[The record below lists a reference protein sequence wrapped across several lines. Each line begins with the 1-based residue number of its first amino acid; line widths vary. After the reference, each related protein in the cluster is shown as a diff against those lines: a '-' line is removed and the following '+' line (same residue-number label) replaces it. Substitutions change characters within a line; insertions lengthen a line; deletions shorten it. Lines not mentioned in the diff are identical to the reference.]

1 MTVHI
6 GSKIYTE
13 YKKYT
18 YASWTMPVLAANGTV
33 GGSSYAA
40 RASSKYSGHDAWKAF
55 NRTNTNQDDCWEANT
70 RDTQQ
75 WLEFYSPDTL
85 ELNTIKFTN
94 RRQQYVTVFNPIL
107 VTGSIDGGNYFEI
120 GRITP
125 PSATQ
130 DAQYTLTVSS
140 PKNKHCKYIRFQ
152 TTSDGTLLGDGAAR
166 PNFGRIEFTGQKVT
180 GSTNGTASDYDYTVF
195 HDGKIE
201 DIYFGKTKIGKIYK
215 GSTLVYA
222 STVPDTDF
230 LKQPDFS
237 TAESIQDGIP
247 SSFTLGDGYLCLYNN
262 RTSQA
267 IKTCDICPDSNFNE
281 NNTIRIMYMEHLAG
295 ISNPCGGSIFPIPKG
310 WWWKTTNMATGFSCY
325 AKIVNGKI
333 PYKNRF
339 KLVRMP
345 DYTTG
350 FSIAQNKII
359 YATKDQWLNS
369 YGNTRKIEIATKS
382 DMSDAVTIA
391 EGVSSAT
398 QEPSTQV
405 FIEEGLYFRTSG
417 TNNIRFLCKGV

>member
-18 YASWTMPVLAANGTV
+18 YTSWTMPVLAANGTV

-40 RASSKYSGHDAWKAF
+40 RASSEFSNHNAWKAF
-55 NRTNTNQDDCWEANT
+55 NGTNTSKDDCWEANT

-107 VTGSIDGGNYFEI
+107 VTGSIDRRNYFEI

-140 PKNKHCKYIRFQ
+140 PQNKHCKRFQ

-166 PNFGRIEFTGQKVT
+166 PNFGRIEFTGKKVT
-180 GSTNGTASDYDYTVF
+180 GTTNGSASDYDYTVF

-201 DIYFGKTKIGKIYK
+201 DIYFGKTKISKIYK

-222 STVPDTDF
+222 ASVPDTDF

-237 TAESIQDGIP
+237 TAESIQDGIA
-247 SSFTLGDGYLCLYNN
+247 SSFTLDDGYLCLYNN

-267 IKTCDICPDSNFNE
+267 IKTCDICPDSNFSSS
-281 NNTIRIMYMEHLAG
+281 NTIRIMYMKHLSG
-295 ISNPCGGSIFPIPKG
+295 ISNPCGGSIFPVPRG

-325 AKIVNGKI
+325 AKTAPGGRI

-339 KLVRMP
+339 KLTRLP

-350 FSIAQNKII
+350 FSIDQNEII

-369 YGNTRKIEIATKS
+369 YGSNRKIEIATKS

-391 EGVSSAT
+391 EGASSAT
-398 QEPSTQV
+398 QEPSTMV

-417 TNNIRFLCKGV
+417 TNNTRFLCKGV

>member
-6 GSKIYTE
+6 GSK
-13 YKKYT
+13 
-18 YASWTMPVLAANGTV
+18 
-33 GGSSYAA
+33 
-40 RASSKYSGHDAWKAF
+40 
-55 NRTNTNQDDCWEANT
+55 
-70 RDTQQ
+70 
-75 WLEFYSPDTL
+75 
-85 ELNTIKFTN
+85 
-94 RRQQYVTVFNPIL
+94 
-107 VTGSIDGGNYFEI
+107 
-120 GRITP
+120 
-125 PSATQ
+125 
-130 DAQYTLTVSS
+130 
-140 PKNKHCKYIRFQ
+140 
-152 TTSDGTLLGDGAAR
+152 
-166 PNFGRIEFTGQKVT
+166 
-180 GSTNGTASDYDYTVF
+180 
-195 HDGKIE
+195 KIE

-237 TAESIQDGIP
+237 TAESIQDGIA

-267 IKTCDICPDSNFNE
+267 IKTCDLCPDSNFNE
-281 NNTIRIMYMEHLAG
+281 SNTIRIMYMEHLSG

-350 FSIAQNKII
+350 FSIDQNEII

-369 YGNTRKIEIATKS
+369 YGRNRKIEIATKS

-391 EGVSSAT
+391 EGVFSAT

>member
-18 YASWTMPVLAANGTV
+18 YASWTAPVLAANGTV

-40 RASSKYSGHDAWKAF
+40 RASSEHPNHNAWKAF
-55 NRTNTNQDDCWEANT
+55 NGTNIDEDDCWEANP
-70 RDTQQ
+70 RNTQE

-107 VTGSIDGGNYFEI
+107 VTGSIDGENYFEI

-125 PSATQ
+125 PSADQ

-140 PKNKHCKYIRFQ
+140 PENKHCKYIRFQ
-152 TTSDGTLLGDGAAR
+152 TTSNGTLLGDGSAR
-166 PNFGRIEFTGQKVT
+166 PNFGRIEFTGKKFT
-180 GSTNGTASDYDYTVF
+180 GSTNSSASDYDYTVF

-222 STVPDTDF
+222 STVPDTNF
-230 LKQPDFS
+230 LKQPDFAKAVQFNQGQS
-237 TAESIQDGIP
+237 YQADV
-247 SSFTLGDGYLCLYNN
+247 DCWLCIGSN
-262 RTSQA
+262 RTG
-267 IKTCDICPDSNFNE
+267 TNDPYLEICPDSSFGS
-281 NNTIRIMYMEHLAG
+281 NTVRVFMMTQRAG
-295 ISNPCGGSIFPIPKG
+295 ISSPCGGTMIPLKKG
-310 WWWKTTNMATGFSCY
+310 WWYRSINLVTVLLEIPCVVTGGKVPY
-325 AKIVNGKI
+325 EHQNGLTK
-333 PYKNRF
+333 
-339 KLVRMP
+339 MP

-350 FSIAQNKII
+350 VSVAQNSVTQA
-359 YATKDQWLNS
+359 ATDIWLYS
-369 YGNTRKIEIATKS
+369 RGNTRKIEVGKTS
-382 DMSDAVTIA
+382 STFTTIA
-391 EGVSSAT
+391 EGVYSAT
-398 QEPSTQV
+398 EEPSTLV
-405 FIEEGLYFRTSG
+405 FIEKGLYYRTTG
-417 TNNIRFLCKGV
+417 TENRFYKCLE

>member
-6 GSKIYTE
+6 GSKFYTE

-18 YASWTMPVLAANGTV
+18 YASWTAPVLAANGTV

-40 RASSKYSGHDAWKAF
+40 RASSICSGHDPWKAF
-55 NRTNTNQDDCWEANT
+55 NGSNINKDDCWEADT

-85 ELNTIKFTN
+85 ELITIKFTN

-130 DAQYTLTVSS
+130 DAQYVLAVSS

-152 TTSDGTLLGDGAAR
+152 TTSNGTLLGDGSAR
-166 PNFGRIEFTGQKVT
+166 PNFGRIEFTGKKVT
-180 GSTNGTASDYDYTVF
+180 GTTNGSASDYDYTVF

-222 STVPDTDF
+222 STVPDTNF
-230 LKQPDFS
+230 LKQPDFEK
-237 TAESIQDGIP
+237 AIQFNQGQSYQADV
-247 SSFTLGDGYLCLYNN
+247 DCWLCIGSN
-262 RTSQA
+262 RTGG
-267 IKTCDICPDSNFNE
+267 IDPYLEICPDSSFGG
-281 NNTIRIMYMEHLAG
+281 NTVRVFMMTQRVG
-295 ISNPCGGSIFPIPKG
+295 ISSPCGGTMIPLKKG
-310 WWWKTTNMATGFSCY
+310 WWYRSINLVT
-325 AKIVNGKI
+325 VLLKI
-333 PYKNRF
+333 PCVVTGGKVPYKHQNGLT
-339 KLVRMP
+339 KMP

-350 FSIAQNKII
+350 VSVAQNSVTQA
-359 YATKDQWLNS
+359 ATDIWLYS
-369 YGNTRKIEIATKS
+369 RGDTRKIEVGKTS
-382 DMSDAVTIA
+382 STFTTIA
-391 EGVSSAT
+391 EGVYSAT
-398 QEPSTQV
+398 EEPSTLV
-405 FIEEGLYFRTSG
+405 FIEKGLYYRTTG
-417 TNNIRFLCKGV
+417 TDNRFYKCLE

>member
-18 YASWTMPVLAANGTV
+18 YASWTMPVLAENGTV
-33 GGSSYAA
+33 GSSSYAA
-40 RASSKYSGHDAWKAF
+40 RASSKYSVHDPWKAF
-55 NRTNTNQDDCWEANT
+55 NGTNIDEEDCWEAATRNT
-70 RDTQQ
+70 SQ

-152 TTSDGTLLGDGAAR
+152 TTSDGTLLGDGSAR
-166 PNFGRIEFTGQKVT
+166 PNFGRIEFTGKKVT
-180 GSTNGTASDYDYTVF
+180 GTTNGSASDYDYTVF

-230 LKQPDFS
+230 LKQPDFAKAVQFNQGQS
-237 TAESIQDGIP
+237 YQADV
-247 SSFTLGDGYLCLYNN
+247 DCWLCIGSN
-262 RTSQA
+262 RTGGN
-267 IKTCDICPDSNFNE
+267 DPYLEICPDSSFGS
-281 NNTIRIMYMEHLAG
+281 NTVRVFMMTQRAG
-295 ISNPCGGSIFPIPKG
+295 ISFPCGGTMIPLKKG
-310 WWWKTTNMATGFSCY
+310 WWYRSINLVTVLLKIPCVATGGG
-325 AKIVNGKI
+325 V
-333 PYKNRF
+333 PYKHRNG
-339 KLVRMP
+339 LVKMP
-345 DYTTG
+345 NYTTG
-350 FSIAQNKII
+350 VSVAQNTVMQA
-359 YATKDQWLNS
+359 ATDIWLYS
-369 YGNTRKIEIATKS
+369 RGSTRKIEVGKTSSAFT
-382 DMSDAVTIA
+382 TIA
-391 EGVSSAT
+391 EGVHSAT
-398 QEPSTQV
+398 EEPSTLV
-405 FIEEGLYFRTSG
+405 FIEKGLYYRTTG
-417 TNNIRFLCKGV
+417 TDNRFFKCLE

>member
-40 RASSKYSGHDAWKAF
+40 RASSEFSGHNAWKAF
-55 NRTNTNQDDCWEANT
+55 NGTNTNQDDCWEANT

-125 PSATQ
+125 PSATK

-152 TTSDGTLLGDGAAR
+152 TTSNGTLLGDGSAR

-180 GSTNGTASDYDYTVF
+180 RSTNGSASDYDYTVF

-222 STVPDTDF
+222 STVPDTNF
-230 LKQPDFS
+230 LKQPDF
-237 TAESIQDGIP
+237 AKAIQFNQGQSYQADV
-247 SSFTLGDGYLCLYNN
+247 DCWLCIGSN
-262 RTSQA
+262 RTGA
-267 IKTCDICPDSNFNE
+267 DPYLEICPDSSFGG
-281 NNTIRIMYMEHLAG
+281 NTVRVFMMTQRAG
-295 ISNPCGGSIFPIPKG
+295 ISYPCGGTMIPLKKG
-310 WWWKTTNMATGFSCY
+310 WWYRSINLVT
-325 AKIVNGKI
+325 VLLKI
-333 PYKNRF
+333 PCVVTGGKVPYKHQNGLT
-339 KLVRMP
+339 KMP

-350 FSIAQNKII
+350 VSVAQNSVTRA
-359 YATKDQWLNS
+359 ATDIWLYS
-369 YGNTRKIEIATKS
+369 RGNTRKIEVGKTS
-382 DMSDAVTIA
+382 STFTTIA
-391 EGVSSAT
+391 EGVYSAT
-398 QEPSTQV
+398 EEPSTLV
-405 FIEEGLYFRTSG
+405 FIEKGLYYRTTG
-417 TNNIRFLCKGV
+417 TDNRFFKCLE

>member
-18 YASWTMPVLAANGTV
+18 YASWTAPVLAANGTV

-40 RASSKYSGHDAWKAF
+40 RASSTQSGHDPWKAF
-55 NRTNTNQDDCWEANT
+55 NGTNINEDDCWEAATRNT
-70 RDTQQ
+70 SQ

-152 TTSDGTLLGDGAAR
+152 TTSDGTLIGDGSAR
-166 PNFGRIEFTGQKVT
+166 PNFGRIECTGKKFTGT
-180 GSTNGTASDYDYTVF
+180 TNGSASDYDYTVF

-222 STVPDTDF
+222 STVPDTNF
-230 LKQPDFS
+230 LKQPDFAKAVQFNQGQS
-237 TAESIQDGIP
+237 YQADV
-247 SSFTLGDGYLCLYNN
+247 DCWLCIGSN
-262 RTSQA
+262 RTGVGNPYLE
-267 IKTCDICPDSNFNE
+267 ICPDSSFGG
-281 NNTIRIMYMEHLAG
+281 NTVRVFMMTDRAG
-295 ISNPCGGSIFPIPKG
+295 ISYPCGGTMIPLKKG
-310 WWWKTTNMATGFSCY
+310 WWYRSINLTTVLLKIPCVATGGG
-325 AKIVNGKI
+325 V
-333 PYKNRF
+333 PYKHRNG
-339 KLVRMP
+339 LVKMP
-345 DYTTG
+345 NYTTG
-350 FSIAQNKII
+350 VSVAQNTVMQA
-359 YATKDQWLNS
+359 ATDIWLYS
-369 YGNTRKIEIATKS
+369 RGSTRKIEVGKTSSAFT
-382 DMSDAVTIA
+382 TIA
-391 EGVSSAT
+391 EGVNSAT
-398 QEPSTQV
+398 EEPSTLV
-405 FIEEGLYFRTSG
+405 FIEKGLYYRTTG
-417 TNNIRFLCKGV
+417 TENRFYKCLE

>member
-18 YASWTMPVLAANGTV
+18 YTSWTMPVLAANGTV
-33 GGSSYAA
+33 GSSSYAA
-40 RASSKYSGHDAWKAF
+40 RASSEYSGHNAWKAF
-55 NRTNTNQDDCWEANT
+55 NGTNTNQDDCWEANT

-85 ELNTIKFTN
+85 ELNTIKFKN

-152 TTSDGTLLGDGAAR
+152 TTSDGTLLGDGSAR

-180 GSTNGTASDYDYTVF
+180 ESTNGSASDYDYTVF

-230 LKQPDFS
+230 LKQPDFAKAVQFNQGQS
-237 TAESIQDGIP
+237 YQADV
-247 SSFTLGDGYLCLYNN
+247 DCWLCIGSN
-262 RTSQA
+262 RTGA
-267 IKTCDICPDSNFNE
+267 NDPYLEICPDSSFGG
-281 NNTIRIMYMEHLAG
+281 NTVRVFMMTQLAG
-295 ISNPCGGSIFPIPKG
+295 ITYACGGTMIPLKKG
-310 WWWKTTNMATGFSCY
+310 WWYRSINLVTVLLKIPCVATGGG
-325 AKIVNGKI
+325 V
-333 PYKNRF
+333 PYKHRNG
-339 KLVRMP
+339 LVKMP
-345 DYTTG
+345 NYTTG
-350 FSIAQNKII
+350 VSVAQNTVMQA
-359 YATKDQWLNS
+359 ATDIWLYS
-369 YGNTRKIEIATKS
+369 RGSTRKIEVGKTSSAFT
-382 DMSDAVTIA
+382 TIA
-391 EGVSSAT
+391 EGVHSAT
-398 QEPSTQV
+398 EEPSTLV
-405 FIEEGLYFRTSG
+405 FIEKGLYYRTTG
-417 TNNIRFLCKGV
+417 TDNRFFKCLE